1 MDDGVALIAVG
12 GLGRREQAPF
22 SDLDLVL
29 LHRRTTADVREI
41 AQSLWYP
48 IWDSGIRLDHSVRT
62 ADEAV
67 SVARDDL
74 KAMLGLLDLR
84 HIAGDAALTGEMRER
99 SLDLWRREAPNRMA
113 EFAAMT
119 RARWAAN
126 GEAAF
131 LLEPDLKD
139 SRGGLRDWHALR
151 SLAAAQLIDLPRTA
165 VDAATAL
172 LDARVELHRVIGRA
186 EDILRGQEQAAV
198 ARNLGLVDDDAL
210 LRSVNEAGRMLA
222 HLSDEAWRRVAA
234 PARKPRRFLRAATG
248 PDRQPLAR
256 GVIGQ
261 GGEVVLAL
269 AADPWADPVLAVR
282 AARAAAEHDLP
293 LAPFAL
299 ERLVTE
305 SAPLPEPWPAE
316 ARNELVALLGTG
328 ERAVPVLEALDLAG
342 LLVRMMPEWTTVRIK
357 VQRNPVHRFTVDRHL
372 LECAAQ
378 AAGLARSVN
387 RPDLLLVS
395 ALLHD
400 IGKGYV
406 GDHSIVGADV
416 AGVIVTRMGFSP
428 ADVRSI
434 VALVRHHLLLPDTAT
449 RRDPDDPMTLAIV
462 TNALDG
468 SSDLLDELHA
478 LTIAD
483 AAATGP
489 GAWSPWKGGLI
500 ADLVGRVHA
509 VLAGRPAEWSD
520 ALDDP
525 RRVMAEQGRLG
536 VQWDGDRVLVAA
548 PDGPGVLSKTAG
560 VLALHSLDVLSAAVA
575 THAGMAV
582 NAFTV
587 APRFGSK
594 PDATLIRQDLSRV
607 IDGSLALADR
617 LAAKERSYER
627 PDLPVPPPRVLWF
640 DREATDATVVELRAA
655 DSFGLL
661 YRVTAALEQSSLDVR
676 SARLSTLGSSVVD
689 AFYVTGADGGP
700 VAPDERL
707 VVTEALLSA
716 AAARAGARAA
726 AAALAATPALS
737 TPPASTP
744 PPLVA
749 SAGS

>member
-1 MDDGVALIAVG
+1 MSDQLPSEPGIALIAVG

-29 LHRRTTADVREI
+29 LHRRPATDVREI

-62 ADEAV
+62 ADEAI

-74 KAMLGLLDLR
+74 KAMLGLLELR
-84 HIAGDAALTGEMRER
+84 HIAGDAALTGELRER
-99 SLDLWRREAPNRMA
+99 SLDLWRREAPKRVDEMVT
-113 EFAAMT
+113 MT
-119 RARWAAN
+119 KARWAAN

-131 LLEPDLKD
+131 LLQPDLKD

-165 VDAATAL
+165 PDAATAL

-186 EDILRGQEQAAV
+186 DDILRSQEQAAV
-198 ARNLGLVDDDAL
+198 ARNLGLLDDDTL
-210 LRSVNEAGRMLA
+210 LRSVNEAGRVLA

-234 PARKPRRFLRAATG
+234 PARKPRRFLRGPTG

-256 GVIGQ
+256 GVVSQ

-269 AADPWADPVLAVR
+269 AADPWADPVLTLR

-328 ERAVPVLEALDLAG
+328 ERAVPVLEALDLSG
-342 LLVRMMPEWTTVRIK
+342 LLVRMVPEWKTVRIK

-372 LECAAQ
+372 LETAAQ
-378 AAGLARSVN
+378 AATLARSVN
-387 RPDLLLVS
+387 RPDLLLIG

-406 GDHSIVGADV
+406 GDHSIVGAEV
-416 AGVIVTRMGFSP
+416 TEAIVTRMGFS
-428 ADVRSI
+428 ATDVRSI

-462 TNALDG
+462 TGALNG
-468 SSDLLDELHA
+468 SADLLDELHA
-478 LTIAD
+478 LTVAD
-483 AAATGP
+483 ASATGP
-489 GAWSPWKGGLI
+489 AAWSPWKAGLV
-500 ADLVGRVHA
+500 ATLVERVHA
-509 VLAGRPAEWSD
+509 VLSGEAAEWSD
-520 ALDDP
+520 SLDEP

-536 VQWDGDRVLVAA
+536 VEWDGDRVLVAA

-594 PDATLIRQDLSRV
+594 PEASLLRQDLSRV
-607 IDGSLALADR
+607 LDGVLSLAER
-617 LAAKERSYER
+617 LTAKERAYER
-627 PDLPVPPPRVLWF
+627 PDIPVPPPRVLWF
-640 DREATDATVVELRAA
+640 DREATDASVVELRAA

-661 YRVTAALEQSSLDVR
+661 HRVTATLERSSLDIR

-689 AFYVTGADGGP
+689 AFYVTGPDGGP
-700 VAPDERL
+700 VPAADRM
-707 VVTEALLSA
+707 VVSEALLTA
-716 AAARAGARAA
+716 ASGAGPRAA
-726 AAALAATPALS
+726 AAA
-737 TPPASTP
+737 ASA
-744 PPLVA
+744 PLVA
-749 SAGS
+749 LPGI